1 MLSSNILKQKLLAI
15 NGKDY
20 AGYQSLLDTYDFDL
34 YKLIIEQIPKDP
46 YAPPHTGIY
55 RIQVKRNDTRIIK
68 LIIESKIQMIASAD
82 FLARYFFN
90 ACQKYSPG
98 IRGTGF
104 SGLITINEPGQA
116 ILERNSVV
124 ITKDNIE
131 IRCFLGLPATGRS
144 IISNIA
150 EEMIFTELPA
160 IVNHS
165 LSKENVNQESLKN
178 HIIVA
183 EDAEFLRSQLDSLG
197 LVAFIANDSIIP
209 RESGTSDKPMPA
221 EVAIPFSSP
230 DSLMTEIKLPN
241 AGKIKG
247 MGIPK
252 GITLITGGGYHG
264 KSTLLNALEVGIYN
278 HIPGDGRECC
288 VSNAQ
293 AVKIRAYS
301 GRSIVK
307 TDISPFIKNLPFQKD
322 TTSFCSENASGSTS
336 QAANIIEAIEAGAEV
351 LLMDE
356 DTCATNFMIRDSKM
370 QQLVN
375 KNDEPITT
383 FIDKVKQL
391 YFENKISTV
400 LVLGGIGDYFNV
412 SDRVIQMI
420 NYKLQDMT
428 IRAHEIVDKFPAK
441 RQIEDEAYP
450 FQNSNRIPLS
460 ESINPQNDYGK
471 FAIYAKEVHR
481 LNFGN
486 QVVDLTDLE
495 QLIELSQTK
504 ALGFAMEYAKRY
516 MDEKTS
522 LYNVIKLVMKDI
534 DEKGIGIISDK
545 ISGHFA
551 WFRGLELAFA
561 LNRLRGFDV
570 INNRDEV

>member
-1 MLSSNILKQKLLAI
+1 MLSPNILRQKLLAI
-15 NGKDY
+15 DRKDY
-20 AGYQSLLDTYDFDL
+20 AGYQSLLGTYDFDL
-34 YKLIIEQIPKDP
+34 YKLIIQQIPKDP

-55 RIQVKRNDTRIIK
+55 RIQLLRNNRHIINLKTR
-68 LIIESKIQMIASAD
+68 SKIQKIASAD

-90 ACQKYSPG
+90 ACQKFSNG

-116 ILERNSVV
+116 VLERNSVV
-124 ITKDNIE
+124 ITEDTIE
-131 IRCFLGLPATGRS
+131 IRCFLGLPANGRT

-150 EEMIFTELPA
+150 EEMLFNELPA

-165 LSKENVNQESLKN
+165 ILKENVDQESLKN
-178 HIIVA
+178 HILVT
-183 EDAEFLRSQLDSLG
+183 EDAEFIRNKLDSLG
-197 LVAFIANDSIIP
+197 LVAFIANDSILP
-209 RESGTSDKPMPA
+209 RESGSSDKPMSA
-221 EVAIPFSSP
+221 DEVIYFCSP
-230 DSLMTEIKLPN
+230 KSLMIEIGLPN
-241 AGKIKG
+241 TGKIKG

-252 GITLITGGGYHG
+252 GINLITGGGYHG

-278 HIPGDGRECC
+278 HIPGDGRERCI
-288 VSNAQ
+288 SNAQ
-293 AVKIRAYS
+293 SVKIRAYS
-301 GRSIVK
+301 GRYIIK

-375 KNDEPITT
+375 KKDEPITT

-391 YFENKISTV
+391 YFEKNISTV
-400 LVLGGIGDYFNV
+400 IVIGGIGDYFDV

-420 NYKLQDMT
+420 NYRPHDTTNL
-428 IRAHEIVDKFPAK
+428 AHKIAEKHPAK
-441 RQIEDEAYP
+441 RQTEDEDYA
-450 FQNSNRIPLS
+450 FQTRKRIPVS
-460 ESINPQNDYGK
+460 ESINPLNDYGK
-471 FAIYAKEVHR
+471 FAIFAKEVHR

-486 QVVDLTDLE
+486 QIIDLTDLE

-504 ALGFAMEYAKRY
+504 ALGFAIEYAKKY
-516 MDEKTS
+516 MDIKTS
-522 LYNVIKLVMKDI
+522 LYNVIKHVMNDI
-534 DEKGIGIISDK
+534 DENGIDIISDK

-570 INNRDEV
+570 INNLD